1 MRKTQQLICVCC
13 PKGCRIDVT
22 KEEDKTVDVKGYGC
36 ENGKAYALQE
46 SVCPMRILTTTVK
59 INNGTL
65 RVLPVMSE
73 KEIPLHLWKE
83 AMEQIRHVSADAPV
97 SIGDTII
104 DDLCGTG
111 VKLIASRSMSCINH
125 NR

>member
-1 MRKTQQLICVCC
+1 MRKNQQLICVCC

-22 KEEDKTVDVKGYGC
+22 KEDGKTVEVKGYGC

-59 INNGTL
+59 INHGTL

-73 KEIPLHLWKE
+73 K
-83 AMEQIRHVSADAPV
+83 
-97 SIGDTII
+97 
-104 DDLCGTG
+104 
-111 VKLIASRSMSCINH
+111 
-125 NR
+125 